1 MLATTNAMV
10 AEYSNARHRNFS
22 VAMMAAGFPLGAIV
36 GGSIASVLLAYFD
49 WRAVFLLGGFMTA
62 ALLPMVWYSM
72 PESIYFLVSK
82 RQPNALE
89 RVNATLK
96 RMGHA
101 VIGKLPD
108 VDLTKAKSRWRDL
121 FSPQHVRTTLLLTGS
136 YLTHIMTF
144 YFILKWIPKIVVDMG
159 FSPALAGGVL
169 VWANVGGAAGALL
182 LGWLTHYFR
191 VRMLVILALAGS
203 VLMIN
208 VFGQGQASLGQLAL
222 IAGIA
227 GFFTNAGVVGMY
239 ALFAQNFPTHLRAG
253 GTGFAIGV
261 GRAGAVLGPI
271 IAGMLFEGGSTLVT
285 VSFLMA
291 LGSLIAAFLI
301 LMLREQGAKQSA
313 PLKAQ
318 NS

>member
-1 MLATTNAMV
+1 
-10 AEYSNARHRNFS
+10 
-22 VAMMAAGFPLGAIV
+22 
-36 GGSIASVLLAYFD
+36 
-49 WRAVFLLGGFMTA
+49 
-62 ALLPMVWYSM
+62 
-72 PESIYFLVSK
+72 
-82 RQPNALE
+82 
-89 RVNATLK
+89 
-96 RMGHA
+96 
-101 VIGKLPD
+101 
-108 VDLTKAKSRWRDL
+108 
-121 FSPQHVRTTLLLTGS
+121 
-136 YLTHIMTF
+136 
-144 YFILKWIPKIVVDMG
+144 
-159 FSPALAGGVL
+159 
-169 VWANVGGAAGALL
+169 
-182 LGWLTHYFR
+182 
-191 VRMLVILALAGS
+191 MLVILALAGS